1 MPKVVENIQL
11 GFAGCRIAFRRC
23 CKWIACGGRSGVEP
37 REQYEVLCL
46 GLTGAG
52 KSTALA
58 TLVGEPTDSLEPTTG
73 FNIKTLPVNDTVLN
87 IKELGGKESVRPFWS
102 QYFEGTHGLLFVV
115 DASAGEESLRFAKD
129 TLREVLS
136 QATLKGRPCVVLATH
151 ADIASGDS
159 SQQVTSLA
167 TATTKAL
174 RVTGIVIHYHL
185 RARQRGF

>member
-1 MPKVVENIQL
+1 MAYW
-11 GFAGCRIAFRRC
+11 F
-23 CKWIACGGRSGVEP
+23 S
-37 REQYEVLCL
+37 
-46 GLTGAG
+46 
-52 KSTALA
+52 
-58 TLVGEPTDSLEPTTG
+58 
-73 FNIKTLPVNDTVLN
+73 
-87 IKELGGKESVRPFWS
+87 GKESVRPFWS